1 MRVSDY
7 ILQRLA
13 DEGVTHFT
21 HVYGAACGEL
31 LDAVTRQDRIKHVC
45 FLHEQAA
52 GFAAE
57 GISKAGGLGVCIV
70 TSGPGGQNL
79 VTPIANAF
87 YDSVPMLV
95 ITGQVNSKFM
105 RPNES
110 IRQLGFQECDIVG
123 IVKPITK
130 YAVTVKDPKRIRYA
144 LEQAI
149 WQAKNDRPGPCLLDI
164 PIDVQKAEIDP
175 SKLEGFSPQRLP
187 WVNHAVDDAI
197 DAYLKDLA
205 TAKRPVL
212 LIGGGCANYKEEFHA
227 LAERLQIPC
236 FPTWNALDIVTSD
249 SPYYGGRIGTY
260 GGAGRNFGIANADL
274 LLAIGSR
281 ISGRITGGIPESW
294 ARASKRYFVDV
305 DTALLVPKWQPVQAH
320 LNILCDAGAFM
331 RRLAERAKPSVAHE
345 WRVVCQGWRDKYD
358 PVQDQHRENWHLYGF
373 LRHLSE
379 LMPNNAIIVNDT
391 GGAVISFAH
400 AFETKRG
407 QRYFTSNGNTPMGF
421 SFAAALGAAIQE
433 PHRPVFC
440 LIGDGGFNMNIQE
453 LRTMARMNIPV
464 RTFILNNGIYGNTV
478 SYQDA
483 NYGGRR
489 IAGAPPDYSPP
500 DFVKIAKAYGVKA
513 YTIDSKWEAG
523 NHSYQA
529 NTVDE
534 LLPRLMAMPGPWVC
548 DVQHPGFC
556 TYEPRMVRWDTPVEE
571 MTPHLDRTE
580 FKRNMIG
587 VEPWKGWE
595 DVK

>member
-1 MRVSDY
+1 MRVSDF

-21 HVYGAACGEL
+21 HTYGAACGEL

-57 GISKAGGLGVCIV
+57 GISKAGGFGVCIV

-79 VTPIANAF
+79 VTPIANCF
-87 YDSVPMLV
+87 FDSTPALF
-95 ITGQVNSKFM
+95 ITGQVNSRFM

-164 PIDVQKAEIDP
+164 PIDVQKAEINP
-175 SKLEGFSPQRLP
+175 EELEGFAPNRLG
-187 WVNHAVDDAI
+187 WINYAVDEAI
-197 DAYLKDLA
+197 DTYLKDLA

-212 LIGGGCANYKEEFHA
+212 LIGGGCANYKEEFNA
-227 LAERLQIPC
+227 LAARLQIPC
-236 FPTWNALDIVTSD
+236 FPTWNALDVVTSD

-331 RRLAERAKPSVAHE
+331 RRLAERAKPANVPE
-345 WRVVCQGWRDKYD
+345 WRSICRTWREKYD
-358 PVQDQHRENWHLYGF
+358 PVRDEHRENWHLYGF
-373 LRHLSE
+373 LRYLSE

-391 GGAVISFAH
+391 GGDVISAAH
-400 AFETKRG
+400 AFETRRG

-421 SFAAALGAAIQE
+421 AFAAALGAQIQNST
-433 PHRPVFC
+433 RPVFC

-453 LRTMARMNIPV
+453 LRTLARMNIPV

-513 YTIDSKWEAG
+513 YTIDKKWEAG
-523 NHSYQA
+523 NHNYQA
-529 NTVDE
+529 HTMDE
-534 LLPRLMAMPGPWVC
+534 WLPRLMGTPGPWIC
-548 DVQHPGFC
+548 DVVNEGFC

-571 MTPHLDRTE
+571 MTPHLPREE
-580 FKRNMIG
+580 FKANMIG
-587 VEPWKGWE
+587 AEPWKGWE
-595 DVK
+595 EIK

>member
-1 MRVSDY
+1 MKVSDY
-7 ILQRLA
+7 ILARLA

-57 GISKAGGLGVCIV
+57 GISKAGGFGVCIV

-79 VTPIANAF
+79 VTPIANCF
-87 YDSVPMLV
+87 YDSVPMLA

-110 IRQLGFQECDIVG
+110 IRQLGFQETDIVG

-130 YAVTVKDPKRIRYA
+130 YAVTVKDPARIRYA

-175 SKLEGFSPQRLP
+175 EALDGFAPKPREWLHS
-187 WVNHAVDDAI
+187 AVEDAI
-197 DAYLKDLA
+197 GAYLKDLA

-227 LAERLQIPC
+227 LASRLQIPC
-236 FPTWNALDIVTSD
+236 FVTWNAMDIATSD
-249 SPYYGGRIGTY
+249 SPYYAGRVGTY

-294 ARASKRYFVDV
+294 NRAGKRYFVDV
-305 DTALLVPKWQPVQAH
+305 DTALLVPKWQPVQAD

-331 RRLAERAKPSVAHE
+331 RRLAQRAQSAQIPE
-345 WRVVCQGWRDKYD
+345 WRSLCSTWRDKYD
-358 PVQDQHRENWHLYGF
+358 PVKDEHRENWHLYGF
-373 LRHLSE
+373 LRALSE
-379 LMPNNAIIVNDT
+379 LMPSNAIIVNDT

-407 QRYFTSNGNTPMGF
+407 QRYFTNNGNTPMGF
-421 SFAAALGAAIQE
+421 AFAAALGAQIQE

-453 LRTMARMNIPV
+453 LRTMQRMGIPV

-500 DFVKIAKAYGVKA
+500 DFVRISKAYDVKA
-513 YTIDSKWEAG
+513 YRIDRKWEAG
-523 NHSYQA
+523 NHSYQPQ
-529 NTVDE
+529 TVDE
-534 LLPRLMAMPGPWVC
+534 WLPRLMGTPGPWVC
-548 DVQHPGFC
+548 DVVHDGFC

-571 MTPHLDRTE
+571 MTPHLPRDE

-587 VEPWKGWE
+587 AKPWKGWE
-595 DVK
+595 DIK